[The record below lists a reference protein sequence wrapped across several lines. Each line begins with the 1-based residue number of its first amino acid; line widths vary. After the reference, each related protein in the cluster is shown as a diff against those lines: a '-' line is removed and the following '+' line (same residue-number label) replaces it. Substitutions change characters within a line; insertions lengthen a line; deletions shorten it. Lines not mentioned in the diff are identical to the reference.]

1 MKHGGGGGGGLQ
13 RQLIPSTETDTAMCP
28 TWHLHGSIGETFLL
42 HSQYPTKATGLLV
55 KRHDKLVIPPIYN
68 EESIRNNNTSTEEKV
83 CLYSLNA
90 LQKGV
95 QPIKQVN
102 TKMLINRLGT
112 NNSLCHRNQKH
123 TAVK

>member
-1 MKHGGGGGGGLQ
+1 
-13 RQLIPSTETDTAMCP
+13 
-28 TWHLHGSIGETFLL
+28 
-42 HSQYPTKATGLLV
+42 
-55 KRHDKLVIPPIYN
+55 VIPPIYN